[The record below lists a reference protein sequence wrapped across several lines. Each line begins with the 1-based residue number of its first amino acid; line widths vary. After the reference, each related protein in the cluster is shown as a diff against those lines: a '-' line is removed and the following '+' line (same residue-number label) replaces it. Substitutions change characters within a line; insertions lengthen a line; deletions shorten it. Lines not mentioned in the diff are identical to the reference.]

1 MDSPGEMDG
10 PTADERDPADRHAD
24 ERPPVVDDERVV
36 DGAGLP
42 VDEDD
47 DVPVPLDADIEVPT
61 DDAVDQHRTVRL
73 DDDHDQV

>member
-1 MDSPGEMDG
+1 MDSHGEI
-10 PTADERDPADRHAD
+10 DERDPDDRLPDDTPAVAD
-24 ERPPVVDDERVV
+24 EERTVE
-36 DGAGLP
+36 GAGLP

-61 DDAVDQHRTVRL
+61 DDALDQHRTVRL